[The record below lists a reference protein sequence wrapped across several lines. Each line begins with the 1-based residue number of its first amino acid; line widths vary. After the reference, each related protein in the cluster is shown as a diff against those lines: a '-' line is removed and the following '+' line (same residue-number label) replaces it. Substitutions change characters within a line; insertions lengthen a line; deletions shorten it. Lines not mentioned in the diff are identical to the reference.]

1 MKKIKNKDQIV
12 CVGALITG
20 NLIFGLVPTLQKITF
35 PYGGSGLLTGFY
47 SSLLALF
54 SLAFMA
60 HESKVS
66 LIPERAIFR
75 KLLILA
81 GASACT
87 TLLLWS
93 SYSFIPVG
101 VATTL
106 HFVYPMLIAAAM
118 TLFFGEHFSLGNGIA
133 LFLATCGV
141 VLIGVAD
148 MSQASVTGVVLALVS
163 GGFWAFYII
172 YLQRSGLSDLNT
184 SLVNFYIALMNMI
197 MSLAACLFAGQ
208 LKTYTIWWA
217 WLIIV
222 LVSILHRV
230 IGYGLFQ
237 LGMRK
242 VQPVSAGILCT
253 FEPASALVFGIIILH
268 ESVTAKQVGG
278 LVCILSAVL
287 VNLGANYRNA
297 GKKRKKRQAGN

>member
-101 VATTL
+101 AATTL

-297 GKKRKKRQAGN
+297 GKRRKKRARK

>member
-242 VQPVSAGILCT
+242 VRPVSAGILCT
-253 FEPASALVFGIIILH
+253 FERASALVFGIIILH

-297 GKKRKKRQAGN
+297 GKRRKKRARK

>member
-237 LGMRK
+237 LGMRR

-297 GKKRKKRQAGN
+297 GKRRKKRARK

>member
-66 LIPERAIFR
+66 LIPYRAIFR

-297 GKKRKKRQAGN
+297 GKRRKKRARK

>member
-1 MKKIKNKDQIV
+1 M
-12 CVGALITG
+12 
-20 NLIFGLVPTLQKITF
+20 
-35 PYGGSGLLTGFY
+35 
-47 SSLLALF
+47 
-54 SLAFMA
+54 
-60 HESKVS
+60 
-66 LIPERAIFR
+66 
-75 KLLILA
+75 A

-287 VNLGANYRNA
+287 ENLGANYRNA

>member
-297 GKKRKKRQAGN
+297 GKRRKKRARK

>member
-118 TLFFGEHFSLGNGIA
+118 TLFFVVHFSLGNGIA

-297 GKKRKKRQAGN
+297 GKRRKKRARK

>member
-1 MKKIKNKDQIV
+1 MRNKEQLM

-20 NLIFGLVPTLQKITF
+20 NLIFGLVPALQKITF

-47 SSLLALF
+47 SSFLALF

-60 HESKVS
+60 HRSKVS
-66 LIPERAIFR
+66 LIPERAVFA
-75 KLLILA
+75 KLLVLA
-81 GASACT
+81 CASACT

-118 TLFFGEHFSLGNGIA
+118 TLFFGERFSLGTGIA

-148 MSQASVTGVVLALVS
+148 MSQASVTGVILALVS

-172 YLQRSGLSDLNT
+172 YLQRSGLSELNT

-197 MSLAACLFAGQ
+197 MSLAACLFTGQ
-208 LKTYTIWWA
+208 LRTYTIWWA
-217 WLIIV
+217 WLIIIA
-222 LVSILHRV
+222 VSILHRV
-230 IGYGLFQ
+230 VGYGLFQ
-237 LGMRK
+237 LGMRR

-278 LVCILSAVL
+278 LACILCAVV
-287 VNLGANYRNA
+287 VNLCANYRNA
-297 GKKRKKRQAGN
+297 GKKKRKKRG

>member
-54 SLAFMA
+54 SQGVPDTGAGDIQEAPYIGRGQRLYDPALMVLLQLYTGGGGHHSAFC
-60 HESKVS
+60 
-66 LIPERAIFR
+66 IPHADS
-75 KLLILA
+75 
-81 GASACT
+81 G
-87 TLLLWS
+87 
-93 SYSFIPVG
+93 G
-101 VATTL
+101 
-106 HFVYPMLIAAAM
+106 HD
-118 TLFFGEHFSLGNGIA
+118 A
-133 LFLATCGV
+133 LFRGAFFPGKWNRPFSRNLRRGFDWGGGHVPGQRYRCC
-141 VLIGVAD
+141 
-148 MSQASVTGVVLALVS
+148 S
-163 GGFWAFYII
+163 GAWYII

-297 GKKRKKRQAGN
+297 GKRRKKRARK